1 MSARHTIRI
10 ALQVAAVM
18 LLGLS
23 GAAASETEEDLRKA
37 RQAELDRACEAARQV
52 ALAPRRQ
59 EIYEECINRF
69 GKEEDACRREAS
81 GYNGNRIGAAPL
93 FYDLP
98 ECVEAFEYQKADDQ

>member
-1 MSARHTIRI
+1 
-10 ALQVAAVM
+10 M

-23 GAAASETEEDLRKA
+23 GAAASETEEDLRQA
-37 RQAELDRACEAARQV
+37 RQAELDRACEAARQI

-69 GKEEDACRREAS
+69 GKEEDVCRNEAN
-81 GYNGNRIGAAPL
+81 GYNGNRIGGSPL

-98 ECVEAFEYQKADDQ
+98 ECEEAYAYRKAEDQ